1 MNEAAD
7 MSNSG
12 SVVHYTT
19 LLQR

>member
-7 MSNSG
+7 TSNSG
-12 SVVHYTT
+12 SIVHKMT